1 MPFMPPCRVYRWV
14 EVTVT
19 AACIQCHKGVP
30 MYQPFQNAGAVTLL
44 GAIALLMLAVA
55 CSAPTPTP
63 SPTATPAPTATP
75 LPTAT
80 PVPTPTPEG
89 TPTPTPEPYTGNWIV
104 FENKDA
110 ISDVRSVS
118 LQLQASESR
127 GFDATPFLV
136 VSCFGQHLSES
147 NLRASIY
154 WNAFLGFDDPRV
166 DWRVDAGGYSTKIW
180 ELSGS
185 GDDTYAPRA
194 KPIVSDLLRADK
206 ITVRVH
212 REFAESLTAVWQV
225 EGFTDAYKACKKK

>member
-1 MPFMPPCRVYRWV
+1 
-14 EVTVT
+14 
-19 AACIQCHKGVP
+19 
-30 MYQPFQNAGAVTLL
+30 MYQPFQNAGAVALL

-104 FENKDA
+104 DEDTDP
-110 ISDVRSVS
+110 ITDQRSVT
-118 LQLQASESR
+118 LLLWASESR
-127 GFDATPFLV
+127 GPNWDPHLV
-136 VSCFGQHLSES
+136 VICLSQHLSES
-147 NLRASIY
+147 NLLAGIY
-154 WNAFLGFDDPRV
+154 WHTFLGFDDPRV
-166 DWRVDAGGYSTKIW
+166 EWRVDDGGYSTGIW

-185 GDDTYAPRA
+185 GEATYSPRA

-206 ITVRVH
+206 ITVRVN
-212 REFAESLTAVWQV
+212 REFSGSLTAVWQV
-225 EGFTDAYKACKKK
+225 EGFTDAYKACKK